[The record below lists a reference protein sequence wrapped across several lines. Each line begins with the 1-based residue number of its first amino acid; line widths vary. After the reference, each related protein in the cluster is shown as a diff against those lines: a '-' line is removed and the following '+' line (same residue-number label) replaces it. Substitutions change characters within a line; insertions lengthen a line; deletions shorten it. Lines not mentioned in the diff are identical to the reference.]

1 GPAVQK
7 YRVYIGTYTGG
18 PSRGIYLLELDL
30 ASGALTSRGLAGESV
45 NPSFL
50 AVHPS
55 RRFLYAVG
63 ETGDFDGQKSGAVS
77 AFTIDAA
84 SGTLSL
90 LNQQP
95 SRGQGPCYVT

>member
-1 GPAVQK
+1 MDPSGSSPMRWIAVLIGGVAMALAQPQDAPAADGPEVQK

-63 ETGDFDGQKSGAVS
+63 ETG
-77 AFTIDAA
+77 
-84 SGTLSL
+84 
-90 LNQQP
+90 
-95 SRGQGPCYVT
+95 